1 MLEDEDEQQELQFPD
16 LAAIEKAERKD
27 EKLIKNSRT
36 MLLNNFKKVEDKP
49 IDAKAIKKLE
59 DMSRKNGLDPT
70 FMS

>member
-1 MLEDEDEQQELQFPD
+1 

>member
-1 MLEDEDEQQELQFPD
+1 

-27 EKLIKNSRT
+27 EKSIKNSRT

>member
-1 MLEDEDEQQELQFPD
+1 

-49 IDAKAIKKLE
+49 IDAKAIKKL
-59 DMSRKNGLDPT
+59 
-70 FMS
+70 